1 MLDLKFHLNR
11 LDLTSVEKVVVVLL
25 KPRRFNRKLTH
36 LLSSPSLGTLLWL
49 SCFVLQ
55 IKYFW
60 NFLIFPYWGFRSPF
74 EVKGESYEVLK

>member
-1 MLDLKFHLNR
+1 MLDFKFLSNR
-11 LDLTSVEKVVVVLL
+11 LDLTSVEKVMAVLL

-36 LLSSPSLGTLLWL
+36 LCSSPILGTLLWV

-55 IKYFW
+55 IKHFW

-74 EVKGESYEVLK
+74 EVKGESYKFLK